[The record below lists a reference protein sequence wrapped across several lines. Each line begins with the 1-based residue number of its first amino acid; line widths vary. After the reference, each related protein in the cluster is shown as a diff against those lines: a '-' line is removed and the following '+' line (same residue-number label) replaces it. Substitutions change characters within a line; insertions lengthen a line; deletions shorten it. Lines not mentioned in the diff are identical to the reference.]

1 MGGTPTPT
9 HALPQPVQPARPQS
23 HTRARPPTPPRP
35 RRRVEAH
42 DPSRCSPQAR
52 VAINYGTLALLKAMF
67 GVILVGHWFA
77 CIWSLQ
83 TEIAIAM
90 GDESALRESWKFQE
104 HFCSDAENST
114 YRQLSELDDDD
125 GVECCSAGRLY
136 MASLY
141 WSMMTITSI
150 GYGDITPWTTYEY
163 VVCVFLMLAGG
174 ATWGTV
180 IATFCGVL
188 ASRDA
193 GLAEFRQTMDD
204 LNTFVRVQGFPQE
217 LSVRLREYFN
227 QTKHLQMASSHRAL
241 LRMMSPSLQGEVA
254 LRCNERWLRRV
265 WFLDGA
271 EPEFMVQVALNLS
284 AMVFAP
290 GELAASNYLYIVHRG
305 MALYGGR
312 VLTAGRVWGEDMILQ
327 STHLQTRYCARAMN
341 YLEVY
346 MIGREELLEL
356 ATHFPESWLSI
367 RRHATRLA
375 LRREFVLQAKQ
386 RVEAMAHGV
395 DPSNLSIEKMLS
407 GASSAGSTPSAAPI
421 PPTAAHSG
429 ARVSCVSSN
438 ADEAPK
444 QRRRTGQLGQRGRR
458 AESLETANWMGG
470 EASLGSGPRALKK
483 SVTLGSFAPS
493 LGASSSASFNASG
506 GTRHDS
512 AGPIVTGNSA
522 PSATADAEQPS
533 SSSSSP
539 PPEDTLTSV
548 VEATTATK
556 APVERD
562 RACSS
567 SGRSS
572 VGGGSPRPSDLV
584 GQMSDARASGPAG
597 RRGSMPCI
605 GRTDSSFAAQSM
617 QQIRAAAVA
626 SAAFVGAR
634 SQELKSPAGKAAGE
648 MAKVQAKANQ
658 ATAPSGAPSP
668 GTSQLASI
676 QAVQIQHAEAMAKQ
690 TEAMSTLV
698 AEMGELRSLMKTL
711 VKGAGENGERRERT
725 AEKPKS
731 GE

>member
-1 MGGTPTPT
+1 
-9 HALPQPVQPARPQS
+9 
-23 HTRARPPTPPRP
+23 
-35 RRRVEAH
+35 
-42 DPSRCSPQAR
+42 
-52 VAINYGTLALLKAMF
+52 MF

-83 TEIAIAM
+83 TEIAIAL
-90 GDESALRESWKFQE
+90 GDEGALRESWKFQE
-104 HFCSDAENST
+104 QFCNDRANST
-114 YRQLSELDDDD
+114 YRQLSELDDDGD
-125 GVECCSAGRLY
+125 VECCSAGRLY

-305 MALYGGR
+305 LALYGGR
-312 VLTAGRVWGEDMILQ
+312 VLSAGRVWGEDMILQ
-327 STHLQTRYCARAMN
+327 STHLQTKYCARAMN

-356 ATHFPESWLSI
+356 ATHFPETWLSI
-367 RRHATRLA
+367 RRHAVRLA
-375 LRREFVLQAKQ
+375 LRREFVLQARL
-386 RVEAMAHGV
+386 RVEAMQEGD
-395 DPSNLSIEKMLS
+395 DPANLSIEKMLS

-421 PPTAAHSG
+421 PPPTAGGS
-429 ARVSCVSSN
+429 RVSCAAAN
-438 ADEAPK
+438 QHDEAAKP
-444 QRRRTGQLGQRGRR
+444 RRRPGQPGGRGRR
-458 AESLETANWMGG
+458 AESLETANWMKAD
-470 EASLGSGPRALKK
+470 ENLGSCPRELKK
-483 SVTLGSFAPS
+483 SRTLGSFAPS
-493 LGASSSASFNASG
+493 LAGSASASCTSVGRKASVGSSCPVTMPPAERNSAPDVCVHAGEASSS
-506 GTRHDS
+506 T
-512 AGPIVTGNSA
+512 SA
-522 PSATADAEQPS
+522 PPAAEASEVSVTRAPLERDRAF
-533 SSSSSP
+533 SSSSP
-539 PPEDTLTSV
+539 RL
-548 VEATTATK
+548 
-556 APVERD
+556 
-562 RACSS
+562 SS
-567 SGRSS
+567 A
-572 VGGGSPRPSDLV
+572 GGESPRPSDLLVEMSTV
-584 GQMSDARASGPAG
+584 GDARPARNSL
-597 RRGSMPCI
+597 RRGSNAME
-605 GRTDSSFAAQSM
+605 SM
-617 QQIRAAAVA
+617 QHIRAAAQA

-634 SQELKSPAGKAAGE
+634 AQELKSPGSKPGSKPVE
-648 MAKVQAKANQ
+648 LAKQSFVM
-658 ATAPSGAPSP
+658 APSEAPDSN
-668 GTSQLASI
+668 QLAAI
-676 QAVQIQHAEAMAKQ
+676 QAVQMQHAAAMAQQ
-690 TEAMSTLV
+690 TEAMSSLM
-698 AEMGELRSLMKTL
+698 AEMGELRSLMKAVL
-711 VKGAGENGERRERT
+711 VKGAGENGDPDG
-725 AEKPKS
+725 KPES
-731 GE
+731 